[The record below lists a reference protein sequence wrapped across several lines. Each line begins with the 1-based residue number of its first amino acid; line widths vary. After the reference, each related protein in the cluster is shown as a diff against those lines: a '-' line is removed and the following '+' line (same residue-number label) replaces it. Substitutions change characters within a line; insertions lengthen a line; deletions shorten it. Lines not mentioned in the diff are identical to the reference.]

1 MTNNNE
7 NLFTRTKNL
16 LINED
21 NPENIFIKN
30 TFNSYNN
37 YTHHPLNYD
46 FNVNNTSNYLLSNKS
61 NIQMNNKRILNINHS
76 LKEGKEKIE
85 NILSPIRP
93 EIKKEEIDHNEYQIT
108 NTMNQLNKIKTS
120 YNINCLQVNNEFIQ
134 IKNKRNKLILVY
146 NSLYN
151 FKQILL
157 NKEKELKKK
166 EQKIKKK
173 ENEIK
178 LKESLIKNK
187 FGSFNNYIN
196 YETENLMNKF
206 KNLKNY
212 HQKREDELI
221 IREEK
226 IKQYELIIKNI
237 IETKEQQNK
246 EKIKECINLEKSLEK
261 KLEKEKEKQIVQ
273 DIEII
278 EQEKER
284 IEKEK
289 KFLEY
294 EKELIHRE
302 KIENLKFKKINQDK
316 AKKLKKKE
324 KEINESAIMMT
335 NKYSYLDKSN
345 VNYTF
350 DSQINTNNSYFGNIH
365 NNTSSNKNNKHQS
378 KKKILIPI
386 GLNYKSARYKFVNPF
401 ILNNSNKKKKE
412 DSFFHDSNYKNNYS
426 SIRITDDS
434 ISQNNKINNSYVH
447 DNIYLL
453 KHKSNSNSKRFS
465 KIIPFP
471 SNPSTSRKIREN
483 KKIENENLNNTT
495 NRTLNLETKSKLNL
509 NTTNESSNMGRDENS
524 KSKYLEIKSNFNEA
538 FKEINSKIFET
549 EKALQK
555 IQNQERKIK
564 IIKDK
569 LDKKN
574 KISS

>member
-7 NLFTRTKNL
+7 KIFTRTKQL
-16 LINED
+16 LIDEH
-21 NPENIFIKN
+21 NPENSFIKN
-30 TFNSYNN
+30 TFNNYNN
-37 YTHHPLNYD
+37 YTHYPLYSNL
-46 FNVNNTSNYLLSNKS
+46 NVNNTNNYLLNNKS
-61 NIQMNNKRILNINHS
+61 NIQLNNKRILIINQS

-166 EQKIKKK
+166 EQKINKK

-212 HQKREDELI
+212 HEKREDELI

-226 IKQYELIIKNI
+226 IKQYEMIIKNI
-237 IETKEQQNK
+237 IETKEKQNK
-246 EKIKECINLEKSLEK
+246 EKIKECINLEKSLERN
-261 KLEKEKEKQIVQ
+261 LEKEKEKQIVQ

-278 EQEKER
+278 EQEKDK

-289 KFLEY
+289 KILEY

-302 KIENLKFKKINQDK
+302 KMENLKFKKINQDK
-316 AKKLKKKE
+316 AKKLKKRE
-324 KEINESAIMMT
+324 KEINESAIIMT
-335 NKYSYLDKSN
+335 NKNSYFDKSN
-345 VNYTF
+345 INYTF
-350 DSQINTNNSYFGNIH
+350 DSQLNTNNSYFGNIY
-365 NNTSSNKNNKHQS
+365 NNKS
-378 KKKILIPI
+378 SKANNKYLNKKKLYIPI
-386 GLNYKSARYKFVNPF
+386 GLNYNSARYKFTNPF

-412 DSFFHDSNYKNNYS
+412 DSFFHDSINKINYSTIRINDDSLSQNYKL
-426 SIRITDDS
+426 
-434 ISQNNKINNSYVH
+434 NNSYVH
-447 DNIYLL
+447 DNIYLT
-453 KHKSNSNSKRFS
+453 KNKSNSNSKRFK
-465 KIIPFP
+465 KIIPLP
-471 SNPSTSRKIREN
+471 SNASTSRKNREN
-483 KKIENENLNNTT
+483 KNIENENLNTMT
-495 NRTLNLETKSKLNL
+495 NRTLNLDTKTKLNL
-509 NTTNESSNMGRDENS
+509 NTTNDSSMAGKEENI
-524 KSKYLEIKSNFNEA
+524 KSKYLEMKSDFNET
-538 FKEINSKIFET
+538 FNEINSKIFET

-555 IQNQERKIK
+555 IHNQERKIK

-569 LDKKN
+569 LDKKS
-574 KISS
+574 KISC